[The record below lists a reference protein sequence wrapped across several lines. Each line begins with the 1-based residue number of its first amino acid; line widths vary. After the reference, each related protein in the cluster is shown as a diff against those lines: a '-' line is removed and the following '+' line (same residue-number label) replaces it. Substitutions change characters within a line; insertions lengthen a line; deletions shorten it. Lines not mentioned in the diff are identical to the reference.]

1 MDKDEIDTKE
11 VSQLIKIN
19 EKLGKLIELNVETRK
34 EQVITNNL
42 LAALCDS
49 NDLIVTYKEQQ
60 KQGDKRSRKRS
71 ELYSKVGIGIALIGT
86 VIALV
91 AVYISITGLDG
102 RVARFFTGL
111 IGGL

>member
-1 MDKDEIDTKE
+1 MVRGEYCMAEIDE
-11 VSQLIKIN
+11 LIKAN
-19 EKLGKLIELNVETRK
+19 EKLGKLIALNVDERNQTKWLRK
-34 EQVITNNL
+34 AQLKTNKIL
-42 LAALCDS
+42 GEIRD
-49 NDLIVTYKEQQ
+49 YKEQQ
-60 KQGDKRSRKRS
+60 KQGDIRSRKRS

>member
-1 MDKDEIDTKE
+1 MDDLKTKANPLTGLSSTLAYEIKE
-11 VSQLIKIN
+11 L
-19 EKLGKLIELNVETRK
+19 RK

-42 LAALCDS
+42 LVALCDS

>member
-19 EKLGKLIELNVETRK
+19 EKLGKLIELNVEARK

-42 LAALCDS
+42 LVALCDS
-49 NDLIVTYKEQQ
+49 NDVIVSYKEQQ
-60 KQGDKRSRKRS
+60 KQGDIRSRKRS
-71 ELYSKVGIGIALIGT
+71 ECYSKFGILIAL
-86 VIALV
+86 A

-102 RVARFFTGL
+102 RVAIFITDLFRGYYEFF
-111 IGGL
+111 